1 LYLNKISG
9 FTLDCEN
16 AEKLNHDTMKAQ
28 LFAFLNGE
36 EPEPIV
42 CHYETNF
49 RTNNKGEIFTVE
61 LDKMLKPV
69 HNKGVVVENGRLAPF
84 GWSPYTRPLNAEYYR
99 HHAPPNNVE
108 RLKNSRYE
116 S

>member
-1 LYLNKISG
+1 
-9 FTLDCEN
+9 LDCDN

-28 LFAFLNGE
+28 LFGFLNGE
-36 EPEPIV
+36 EPAPIT
-42 CHYETNF
+42 CNYKTNF

-61 LDKMLKPV
+61 LNKELKPV
-69 HNKGVVVENGRLAPF
+69 HNKGIVVENGRLAPF
-84 GWSPYTRPLNAEYYR
+84 GWSPYAMPLNAEYYR